1 MKIQRT
7 IPPAAAPLDMR
18 SLAHGLAGMFMSERY
33 KKRLEQDIKDYFG
46 VKYVFLVSS
55 GKAALTVILTA
66 LKSLSPGRNRV
77 LIPAYT
83 CFSVPSAVVKAGLK
97 VSLCDIDSHTFDF
110 DYKLLADAVNRE
122 TLCVIPDHLFGIPAD
137 IENIINVCKERD
149 IFVVEDA
156 AQAMGGKCKERF
168 LGTIGDVGFF
178 SLGRGKNITCGSGGI
193 IVTNSDVIAQ
203 AIEKEYSLLEE
214 LGATEVAKEF
224 IKVVLLS
231 IFIHPAL
238 YWFPSGLPHL
248 RLGET
253 IFYSDFRMK
262 KLSGMHSG
270 LLTNFPKRLEESN
283 EIRKE
288 NAAWFKDKL
297 GLPLVHSTPRSFLRL
312 PLTVKNRDMK
322 ERILSLSKATGLG
335 VSPLY
340 PTPINEIKEI
350 RDQFIGMV
358 FPRAKEI
365 SDCLLTLPTHHLL
378 SGKDRVRISRY
389 LNGQN
394 ETLVPLK
401 RSVAES

>member
-18 SLAHGLAGMFMSERY
+18 SLAHGVVGMFMRERY
-33 KKRLEQDIKDYFG
+33 RKRLILEIKDYFG
-46 VKYVFLVSS
+46 VKYVVLVSS

-66 LKSLSPGRNRV
+66 LKSLSPGRTRV

-97 VSLCDIDSHTFDF
+97 VSICDIDPHTFDF
-110 DYKLLADAVNRE
+110 DYKLLADAVNSD

-137 IENIINVCKERD
+137 IENIMNVCKGRD
-149 IFVVEDA
+149 VFVVEDA
-156 AQAMGGKCKERF
+156 AQAMGGKYEERF

-203 AIEKEYSLLEE
+203 AIEKEYALLEE
-214 LGATEVAKEF
+214 FSATEVVKDF
-224 IKVVLLS
+224 VKVVLLR
-231 IFIHPAL
+231 IFINPAL
-238 YWFPSGLPHL
+238 YWFPSGLPNL

-253 IFYSDFRMK
+253 IFYRDFPVK
-262 KLSGMHSG
+262 KLAGMHAG
-270 LLTNFPKRLEESN
+270 LLTNFPKRLEVSN

-288 NAAWFKDKL
+288 NADWFKDKL
-297 GLPLVHSTPRSFLRL
+297 RLPLVHITPRSFLRL

-322 ERILSLSKATGLG
+322 EKILSISRAKGLG

-350 RDQFIGMV
+350 RDQFAGMV

-378 SGKDRVRISRY
+378 SRKDKERISRY
-389 LNGQN
+389 LNGQD
-394 ETLVPLK
+394 EVPILK
-401 RSVAES
+401 RSVVES